1 MKRKQSESRLATPYA
16 IWSVL
21 FIVIPLI
28 LIVFFSFTKQVD
40 GRYMF
45 TLDNF
50 DKFFNVMYFKVV
62 RRSLVLAFISTV
74 LCLIVGYPTAYII
87 SKAKPSRRA
96 TLLLL
101 CILPMWM
108 NFLLRTYAWSA
119 ILGKNGFINTLLG
132 MVGLGP
138 INILYTDAAVLLGM
152 VYNFLPFMI
161 LPIHTI
167 LSKMDQDLINAA
179 KDLGAN
185 NFQVFTKVIF
195 PLSLPGV
202 ISGITMVFMPAVST
216 FVISKLLGGGQFY
229 LIGNLIEQEFMS
241 VGDWHFGSAIS
252 IFMMIIIL
260 ISFLTDFIVFLLE
273 FIKIF
278 FGTGIT
284 VIRLRSNHII
294 H

>member
-119 ILGKNGFINTLLG
+119 ILGKNGFINILLG

-260 ISFLTDFIVFLLE
+260 ISMAIMNKYSSGTDKEGGGLL
-273 FIKIF
+273 
-278 FGTGIT
+278 
-284 VIRLRSNHII
+284 L
-294 H
+294 

>member
-87 SKAKPSRRA
+87 SKAKPSKRA

-138 INILYTDAAVLLGM
+138 INILYTDAA

-241 VGDWHFGSAIS
+241 VGDWHFGSAVS
-252 IFMMIIIL
+252 IFMMILIL
-260 ISFLTDFIVFLLE
+260 LSMAFMN
-273 FIKIF
+273 K
-278 FGTGIT
+278 FGNESGKEGGGLI
-284 VIRLRSNHII
+284 L
-294 H
+294 